1 MGLLSISNVFK
12 KPVLTYTFTF
22 ILTCSVVGTIS
33 LLLPICSIII
43 IVIIIIIIIVIIIV
57 NIFKFDNVDFKRKT

>member
-43 IVIIIIIIIVIIIV
+43 IVTIFIIIIIIIIIIVIIVV
-57 NIFKFDNVDFKRKT
+57 NIVFNL